1 MKLTKAYIVEIS
13 TKTEIRI
20 DQDELD
26 KVASGINLGK
36 QIIVR
41 NGIINPSFFASIRLD
56 NNRMED
62 WYRLCGYGDENGK
75 KARDDGMRPLK
86 NIFEGTELGEMM
98 KKVEA
103 KKKIPQL
110 S

>member
-1 MKLTKAYIVEIS
+1 MKLTKAYIVELS

-26 KVASGINLGK
+26 KVATGINLGK
-36 QIIVR
+36 MMIVR
-41 NGIINPSFFASIRLD
+41 NGIINPSYFASIRLD

-86 NIFEGTELGEMM
+86 NIFEGTELGKMM
-98 KKVEA
+98 IAQKALPKK
-103 KKKIPQL
+103 